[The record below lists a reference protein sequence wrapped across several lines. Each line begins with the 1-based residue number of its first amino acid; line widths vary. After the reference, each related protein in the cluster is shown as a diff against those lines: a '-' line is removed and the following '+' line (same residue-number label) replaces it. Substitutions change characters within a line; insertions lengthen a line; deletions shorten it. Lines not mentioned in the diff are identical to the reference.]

1 MSTTASTSRKHAASV
16 TQKGRTGGSA
26 LASSS
31 SLLERS
37 APDAATARQSF
48 SSTKRCCWRRC
59 AGRSRAGLRVQHDR
73 SVRGLRS
80 DEMIDRVF
88 AVMAMCPHHTFQ
100 VLTKR
105 PKRMRE
111 FIAAHWRNQVE
122 LEAEAIRPSK
132 GLRSRRNGVLNLRR
146 RRLGRKRPRIRVSA
160 TSAYAGPQG
169 QSVSATISY

>member
-1 MSTTASTSRKHAASV
+1 MQQRRGKAFPRRK
-16 TQKGRTGGSA
+16 
-26 LASSS
+26 
-31 SLLERS
+31 
-37 APDAATARQSF
+37 DAAGAAALEEAAQDFVCSMTDLFADF
-48 SSTKRCCWRRC
+48 
-59 AGRSRAGLRVQHDR
+59 VP
-73 SVRGLRS
+73 

-88 AVMAMCPHHTFQ
+88 AVMALCPHHTFQ
-100 VLTKR
+100 ALTKR

-160 TSAYAGPQG
+160 TSAYAGPQR